1 MEAEAEGETGTMVRE
16 IYFLRCGAQGAE
28 NNADVHVQ
36 EYDENMLDFDL
47 GEVDMDALF
56 GSVDGKSY
64 FLVD

>member
-1 MEAEAEGETGTMVRE
+1 M
-16 IYFLRCGAQGAE
+16 
-28 NNADVHVQ
+28 HVQ

-64 FLVD
+64 FLFD